1 MTFRPVYA
9 VYAWILGLTAVGVF
23 LVSVAH
29 QGSME
34 TSQTEAVAFVTVS
47 LDQSKLLNESSS
59 YEVQRAAEHF
69 SDVLLGWTVEPS
81 FAVEFA
87 HAVGAEYS
95 FSGRRQEKENLLF
108 EVSGPV
114 TSVDPAKALVGLLKG
129 RLTEYNS
136 ATHSGYVIAF
146 ERESLVSKAVSNWR
160 FDLGVTFL
168 VLLIEGL
175 LLLTWDYA
183 YARRH

>member
-23 LVSVAH
+23 LATAAY

-34 TSQTEAVAFVTVS
+34 SSQNKAVAFVTVS
-47 LDQSKLLNESSS
+47 LDQSKLPNESSS

-81 FAVEFA
+81 FVVEF
-87 HAVGAEYS
+87 VTPGSGPYS
-95 FSGRRQEKENLLF
+95 FVGRRQEKENLLF

-114 TSVDPAKALVGLLKG
+114 TSTEPAQELVKVLKQ
-129 RLTEYNS
+129 RLSEYDA
-136 ATHSGYVIAF
+136 ATHSGYVIAL
-146 ERESLVSKAVSNWR
+146 ERYTLVPTVVSNWR
-160 FDLGVTFL
+160 LNFGFTFL

-175 LLLTWDYA
+175 LLFTWDYA
-183 YARRH
+183 YARRR